1 MLNINNSSNLLINTS
16 INRDYY
22 LQIMVIVND
31 NAIFFVR
38 MRDASMFHL
47 IVDDAMNKAMMV
59 FDCGCLQE

>member
-16 INRDYY
+16 FNRGNY
-22 LQIMVIVND
+22 LQIMATVNND
-31 NAIFFVR
+31 AKFCKNG
-38 MRDASMFHL
+38 DASMFHL